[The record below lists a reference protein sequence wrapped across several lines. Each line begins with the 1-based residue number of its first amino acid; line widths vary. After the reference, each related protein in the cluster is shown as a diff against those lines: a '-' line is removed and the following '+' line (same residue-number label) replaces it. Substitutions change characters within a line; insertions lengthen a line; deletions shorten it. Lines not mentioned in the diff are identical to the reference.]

1 MKIEAY
7 SLVEFIQKI
16 EQQVKGGY
24 SIDYADNDSIP
35 AGSFGFYRCK
45 MHKGGKVAALLKP
58 KPEPEQEVIVEEVNP
73 YQATEKP
80 FVPSIVFEAP
90 EISTTAKKSGRPKAQ
105 RV

>member
-7 SLVEFIQKI
+7 SLAEFIQKI
-16 EQQVKGGY
+16 EQAVKDGY
-24 SIDYADNDSIP
+24 SIDYEDNASYPTGGMGWYKCI
-35 AGSFGFYRCK
+35 

-58 KPEPEQEVIVEEVNP
+58 KPEPEPEVVVEAETQ
-73 YQATEKP
+73 YQAPEKP

-90 EISTTAKKSGRPKAQ
+90 ELSTTVKKTGRPKAQ